1 MLFHSLA
8 GVFGSAA
15 RMTTFLAQEGFG
27 RGEQGPSPA
36 IFPSVT
42 VVGID
47 EIFRHD
53 ISAHLQA
60 GEVGVEAAPHL
71 RPCEATCRP
80 QLAGDEASFGPQDV
94 EDAFFDASFLGSGA
108 DASAV
113 VAEVGPP
120 LAADEGR
127 LVLEELAVGA
137 SALLKDGALPRPEG
151 PFPSAV
157 GQAGVLA
164 VFVRHFFGRPAF
176 DAHAEQGQEAYL
188 VDVVCQLGAGMQ
200 EFCFHFSVSMK
211 LWVRKSLQD
220 NSFGGHSSSSSG
232 LIIYWRFRVS
242 YVFPFS
248 LSLHCNKKQERD
260 ESFAD

>member
-1 MLFHSLA
+1 MAEHPLVRLLRRAVGVASLA
-8 GVFGSAA
+8 SEE
-15 RMTTFLAQEGFG
+15 RFG

-94 EDAFFDASFLGSGA
+94 EDAFFDASFFGAGA
-108 DASAV
+108 DAPAI
-113 VAEVGPP
+113 
-120 LAADEGR
+120 
-127 LVLEELAVGA
+127 AVGA

-176 DAHAEQGQEAYL
+176 DAHAEQGQEAYF
-188 VDVVCQLGAGMQ
+188 VDVVCQLGAGM
-200 EFCFHFSVSMK
+200 
-211 LWVRKSLQD
+211 
-220 NSFGGHSSSSSG
+220 
-232 LIIYWRFRVS
+232 
-242 YVFPFS
+242 
-248 LSLHCNKKQERD
+248 
-260 ESFAD
+260 

>member
-1 MLFHSLA
+1 MAEHPLARLLRRAVGVASLA
-8 GVFGSAA
+8 SEE
-15 RMTTFLAQEGFG
+15 RFG

-94 EDAFFDASFLGSGA
+94 EDAFFDASFLRSGA

-164 VFVRHFFGRPAF
+164 DQPSTPMLSRGRKPT
-176 DAHAEQGQEAYL
+176 
-188 VDVVCQLGAGMQ
+188 
-200 EFCFHFSVSMK
+200 
-211 LWVRKSLQD
+211 SLM
-220 NSFGGHSSSSSG
+220 
-232 LIIYWRFRVS
+232 
-242 YVFPFS
+242 
-248 LSLHCNKKQERD
+248 
-260 ESFAD
+260 

>member
-1 MLFHSLA
+1 MAEHPLARLLRRAVGVASLA
-8 GVFGSAA
+8 PEE
-15 RMTTFLAQEGFG
+15 RFG
-27 RGEQGPSPA
+27 RSEQGPSPA
-36 IFPSVT
+36 IFLSVT

-53 ISAHLQA
+53 IAAHLQA

-113 VAEVGPP
+113 VAEVRPP

-176 DAHAEQGQEAYL
+176 DAHAEQGQEAYF
-188 VDVVCQLGAGMQ
+188 VDVVCQLGAGM
-200 EFCFHFSVSMK
+200 
-211 LWVRKSLQD
+211 
-220 NSFGGHSSSSSG
+220 
-232 LIIYWRFRVS
+232 
-242 YVFPFS
+242 
-248 LSLHCNKKQERD
+248 
-260 ESFAD
+260 

>member
-1 MLFHSLA
+1 MAEHPLVRLLRRAVGVASLA
-8 GVFGSAA
+8 SEE
-15 RMTTFLAQEGFG
+15 RFG

-80 QLAGDEASFGPQDV
+80 QLAGDEASFGPRDV

-164 VFVRHFFGRPAF
+164 VFIRHFFGRPAF

-220 NSFGGHSSSSSG
+220 NSFGGHSSSSG

>member
-1 MLFHSLA
+1 MAEHPLARLLRRAVGVASLA
-8 GVFGSAA
+8 SEE
-15 RMTTFLAQEGFG
+15 RFG

-113 VAEVGPP
+113 VAEVGPHP
-120 LAADEGR
+120 L
-127 LVLEELAVGA
+127 
-137 SALLKDGALPRPEG
+137 S
-151 PFPSAV
+151 
-157 GQAGVLA
+157 
-164 VFVRHFFGRPAF
+164 
-176 DAHAEQGQEAYL
+176 
-188 VDVVCQLGAGMQ
+188 
-200 EFCFHFSVSMK
+200 
-211 LWVRKSLQD
+211 
-220 NSFGGHSSSSSG
+220 
-232 LIIYWRFRVS
+232 
-242 YVFPFS
+242 
-248 LSLHCNKKQERD
+248 
-260 ESFAD
+260 